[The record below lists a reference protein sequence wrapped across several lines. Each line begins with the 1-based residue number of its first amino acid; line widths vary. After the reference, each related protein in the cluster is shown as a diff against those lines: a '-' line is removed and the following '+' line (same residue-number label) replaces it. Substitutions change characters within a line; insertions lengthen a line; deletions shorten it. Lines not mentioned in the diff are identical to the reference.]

1 MYRPITVIDTT
12 AKKAHGKPAAVPYS
26 AGIVTMTQH
35 TIIASTDMAGT
46 RWRMSRTQIRQP
58 EIARSRENAYQMRDA
73 LVRPA
78 MPQKIWPTVE
88 IRMTISTQPELMA
101 LVKTAIELPP
111 PSSTAATSAA
121 AQVMASSTSQPNT
134 AAQNTDCHRPL
145 ATLISASWV
154 SSATCAEAS
163 WPVWVYIV
171 SR

>member
-12 AKKAHGKPAAVPYS
+12 AKKAHGKPAAVPHS

-35 TIIASTDMAGT
+35 TVIASTDMAGT
-46 RWRMSRTQIRQP
+46 RWRVSRTQVRQP
-58 EIARSRENAYQMRDA
+58 GMARSRENAYQVRD
-73 LVRPA
+73 
-78 MPQKIWPTVE
+78 
-88 IRMTISTQPELMA
+88 A

-163 WPVWVYIV
+163 
-171 SR
+171 